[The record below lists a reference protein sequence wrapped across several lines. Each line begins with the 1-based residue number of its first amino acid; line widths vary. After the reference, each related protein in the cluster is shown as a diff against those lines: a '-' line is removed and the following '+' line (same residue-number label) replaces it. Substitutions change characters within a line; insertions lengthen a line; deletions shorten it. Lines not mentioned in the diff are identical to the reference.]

1 MKHCYVNEKVGESF
15 VEDWHTLEITQFFIF
30 VWNNSEETWTMG
42 WKTMR
47 KLVLGFSL
55 FSSVS

>member
-30 VWNNSEETWTMG
+30 VWNNSEETGQWAG
-42 WKTMR
+42 KQWE
-47 KLVLGFSL
+47 S
-55 FSSVS
+55 